1 MPSPKWAC
9 LPGKAGGQPQGL
21 PCQPQ
26 PNSLSLATNQPMVAL
41 TLMPRTCLGSIP
53 AAFVRASTCYTW
65 RAALS
70 SSSAAPVAAN
80 ESSSSSLPRS
90 SGTTA
95 LIFDTETTGRV
106 DFNLPPSHPS
116 QPDLVQLGM
125 LLVDTE
131 TWQTRSQVSMLV
143 QSRPGVT
150 IEPGAEETHG
160 ISSEDCR
167 RYGVHPDV
175 AVSLFLDLY
184 ERADIIVAHNLTFD
198 AAVMEAA
205 LGRTRALMKGRSENY
220 FDTKV
225 SIGLPG
231 DSMQRVCTMKASID
245 LLKLPSKF
253 GSGYKWPSLAEAFQ
267 YVHDEEL
274 EGGHDALVDAKAC
287 LDVFRHLVENE
298 TIDLRQPTSKS
309 DTSNSREG
317 RQVDAKS
324 TNFSDY
330 ADEEAETTSHQFN
343 PSPEGVLVQRTSRG
357 FVVSG
362 NTYWIRAALK
372 EHGGRWDYVRKQWRF
387 SGMTALPAIEEL
399 TGMSL
404 R

>member
-1 MPSPKWAC
+1 M
-9 LPGKAGGQPQGL
+9 
-21 PCQPQ
+21 
-26 PNSLSLATNQPMVAL
+26 
-41 TLMPRTCLGSIP
+41 
-53 AAFVRASTCYTW
+53 
-65 RAALS
+65 
-70 SSSAAPVAAN
+70 
-80 ESSSSSLPRS
+80 
-90 SGTTA
+90 
-95 LIFDTETTGRV
+95 

-125 LLVDTE
+125 LLVDTD

-150 IEPGAEETHG
+150 IEPGAQETHG
-160 ISSEDCR
+160 ISSEDCQ
-167 RYGVHPDV
+167 RYGVDPDV
-175 AVSLFLDLY
+175 AIRMFLELY
-184 ERADIIVAHNLTFD
+184 ERADVVVAHNLTFD

-220 FDTKV
+220 FDTKI
-225 SIGLPG
+225 SIGRPG
-231 DSMQRVCTMKASID
+231 DSMRRVCTMKSSTD
-245 LLKLPSKF
+245 LLRLPSKF
-253 GSGYKWPSLAEAFQ
+253 GSGYKWPSLAEAYHF
-267 YVHDEEL
+267 VTDEEL

-287 LDVFRHLVENE
+287 LGVFRHLVENE
-298 TIDLRQPTSKS
+298 TIELGQPQRES
-309 DTSNSREG
+309 DTIDTKEG
-317 RQVDAKS
+317 RQGDAKS
-324 TNFSDY
+324 TNFSDT
-330 ADEEAETTSHQFN
+330 ADEEAERRSQVN

-372 EHGGRWDYVRKQWRF
+372 EHGGRWDFVRKQWRF